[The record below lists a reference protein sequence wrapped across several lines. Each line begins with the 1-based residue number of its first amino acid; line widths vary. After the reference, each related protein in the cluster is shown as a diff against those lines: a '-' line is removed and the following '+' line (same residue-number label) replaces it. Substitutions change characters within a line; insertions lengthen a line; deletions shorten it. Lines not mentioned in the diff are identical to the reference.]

1 MKEMRGEVG
10 KKIPPEKRGI
20 IPRFY
25 DVTWIIFYTI
35 WALLSFVLFIFRF
48 FDFDFGQEELNYL
61 IYKMLYKNK
70 IYFRAI
76 KIC

>member
-48 FDFDFGQEELNYL
+48 FDL
-61 IYKMLYKNK
+61 ILAKKNLIILFIKCYKKKN
-70 IYFRAI
+70 IF
-76 KIC
+76 